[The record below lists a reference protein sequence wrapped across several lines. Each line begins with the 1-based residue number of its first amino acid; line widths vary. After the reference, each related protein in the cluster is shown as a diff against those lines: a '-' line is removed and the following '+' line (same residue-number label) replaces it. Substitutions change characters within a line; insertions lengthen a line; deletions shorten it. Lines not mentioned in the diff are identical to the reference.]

1 MKANPTKVESKK
13 QTEES
18 EKVEEVEVVLLD
30 PSEFNVGFMLAQETI
45 DLVMECMMKALYDKE
60 IARKA
65 IPYGITSVE
74 CLILSVIE
82 SFYLRIDS
90 EIEWEFDELEEPVP
104 TLIDSWA
111 RSVIPVHKKFK
122 RQESTVTSVLN
133 DTKSNTFRT
142 TFNKTKLF
150 KKNLKPTPQI
160 YDEEVKIEPI
170 DYKERSFDEHEEF
183 MRLKKERDNKV
194 KLIEKERLKQVKLE
208 EKKKRNMIMLKFGG
222 KVPNYTHDSK
232 GGLIVITPLK
242 ILKNSDYEQVG
253 YKIKEPEVQEV
264 EQKNLPPII
273 ETFSPYVTRH
283 PTQSSHMK
291 LEPLEQTKKV
301 KGAIDLDKLRLAPG
315 VFLEKL
321 LSPEEAEHA
330 LLTKSLKKVQ
340 SERKIANSQS
350 QSIKKES
357 VTLKPIQNSKLL
369 ESLPETSPDPQGHTF
384 SNSQSLS
391 TLPIKKPSKD
401 VVKVYKQLSGNE
413 ELTPVDIFNLK
424 LLTNKEWGLNPPY
437 SIPKVLAKVPKTLT
451 TRENWEIY
459 GHIMK
464 KNLNNPFA
472 SSKDLLIIPEEF
484 KKPRD
489 RPFIEK
495 KKHKSKQPPPPF
507 GLTMS
512 LPAKKL

>member
-1 MKANPTKVESKK
+1 MKANPAKVESKK

-18 EKVEEVEVVLLD
+18 EKIEEVEVVLLD
-30 PSEFNVGFMLAQETI
+30 PSEFNIGFMLAQETI
-45 DLVMECMMKALYDKE
+45 ELVMECVMKELYDKK

-65 IPYGITSVE
+65 IPYGINSVE
-74 CLILSVIE
+74 YLILAVIE
-82 SFYLRIDS
+82 SYYIRNDS
-90 EIEWEFDELEEPVP
+90 EIEWEFDELEEPMP

-122 RQESTVTSVLN
+122 RQESIVTSVLN

-142 TFNKTKLF
+142 TFNKTKLL

-160 YDEEVKIEPI
+160 YDEEAKIEPI

-183 MRLKKERDNKV
+183 MRLKKERDTKV
-194 KLIEKERLKQVKLE
+194 KIAEKERLKQVKLE

-242 ILKNSDYEQVG
+242 SFKNSDYEQVG
-253 YKIKEPEVQEV
+253 FKLKEPEEQEI
-264 EQKNLPPII
+264 ETKSLPPII
-273 ETFSPYVTRH
+273 EAFSPYITRN
-283 PTQSSHMK
+283 PTQLGHTK
-291 LEPLEQTKKV
+291 LEPLEQTKKI
-301 KGAIDLDKLRLAPG
+301 KGAIDLDKLHLAPG
-315 VFLEKL
+315 VSLEKL
-321 LSPEEAEHA
+321 LSAEEAEHA
-330 LLTKSLKKVQ
+330 LLTKSLKKIQ
-340 SERKIANSQS
+340 SERKLVNSQTKS
-350 QSIKKES
+350 LKKEP
-357 VTLKPIQNSKLL
+357 VTLKPLQNSRLL
-369 ESLPETSPDPQGHTF
+369 ESLPETSPDPLSHTL

-391 TLPIKKPSKD
+391 TLAIRKPSKD
-401 VVKVYKQLSGNE
+401 VVKVYKHLSGNE

-424 LLTNKEWGLNPPY
+424 ILTNKEWGLNPPY

-451 TRENWEIY
+451 SRENWELY

-495 KKHKSKQPPPPF
+495 KTHKSKQPPPPF